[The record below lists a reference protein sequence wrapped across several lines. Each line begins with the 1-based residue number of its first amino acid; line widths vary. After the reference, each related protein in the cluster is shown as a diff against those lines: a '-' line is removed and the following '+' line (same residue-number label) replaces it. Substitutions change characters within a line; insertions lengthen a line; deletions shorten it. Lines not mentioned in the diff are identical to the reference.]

1 MKKCI
6 KKKKGARILIF
17 ESNKTHPASHFSAID
32 AKQEINFPR
41 PYAKFQTGHSNIQGI
56 QY

>member
-1 MKKCI
+1 M

-32 AKQEINFPR
+32 AKQEINFPPPKINFLHIANR
-41 PYAKFQTGHSNIQGI
+41 N
-56 QY
+56 